1 MGVWKGLHFQRRKEE
16 LKLRERER
24 CREVTEEVG
33 LKVQDKRAERAER
46 SELTG

>member
-1 MGVWKGLHFQRRKEE
+1 MEGPSLPEEKGRIEVE
-16 LKLRERER
+16 RERER